1 MDKPSDSVN
10 QTYQKRSHYD
20 GTYFQG
26 CKTRVIENNELISM
40 DFSTVTAYEP
50 HTEKLC
56 VEFNVEL
63 LGPETALHLVK

>member
-1 MDKPSDSVN
+1 MDKPSERVN
-10 QTYQKRSHYD
+10 QTNLKCSQYD
-20 GTYFQG
+20 GHYFQG
-26 CKTRVIENNELISM
+26 CKTRVIETKELISM